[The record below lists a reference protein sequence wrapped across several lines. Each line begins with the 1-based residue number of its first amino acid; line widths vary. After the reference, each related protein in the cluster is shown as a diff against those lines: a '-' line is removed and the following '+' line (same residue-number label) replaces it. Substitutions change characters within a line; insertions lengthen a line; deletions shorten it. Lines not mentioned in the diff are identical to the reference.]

1 VTVPASDYARLL
13 EAFARSVYDEPKA
26 PCSAVQ
32 TATGWIV
39 ATLVD
44 GVVRNDVVR
53 ATNVAV
59 ETDEISVMV
68 PGVDLHRVP
77 ATHCPEHGGLLG
89 RDVYWIEDAL
99 GDGHL
104 GGCSLCVAH
113 EERIA
118 AESRVDRAVDN
129 AEQRAEGWR

>member
-1 VTVPASDYARLL
+1 VTVPADTYARLL

-44 GVVRNDVVR
+44 SEVFNDTIR
-53 ATNVAV
+53 ATEVTV
-59 ETDEISVMV
+59 ETADIRERRPSVELRYTPKV
-68 PGVDLHRVP
+68 Y
-77 ATHCPEHGGLLG
+77 CPECSGLLG
-89 RDVYWIEDAL
+89 SGAHWCEDAL
-99 GDGHL
+99 GDEHL
-104 GGCSLCVAH
+104 GGCSICVAH
-113 EERIA
+113 AEREA
-118 AESRVDRAVDN
+118 AEARTDRAVDN